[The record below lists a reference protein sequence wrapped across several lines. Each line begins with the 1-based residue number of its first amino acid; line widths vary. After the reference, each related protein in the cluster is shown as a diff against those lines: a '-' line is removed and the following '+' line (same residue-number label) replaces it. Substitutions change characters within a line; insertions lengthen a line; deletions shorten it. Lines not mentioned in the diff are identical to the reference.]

1 MLRGKEFSLLAL
13 ALGKK
18 KRICFKCRVLAF
30 VCLIALGIDKAANS
44 RIQLIY
50 KSLHKKSNMNSNN
63 RSVKRQKISS
73 SIGSG
78 ALEGHVC
85 WTEAGE
91 REEKL
96 QLGNLLH
103 QDVAYKSIL
112 RSALRDDQKTAH
124 SEGREDIL
132 FEHKICLKLVN
143 IST

>member
-1 MLRGKEFSLLAL
+1 
-13 ALGKK
+13 
-18 KRICFKCRVLAF
+18 
-30 VCLIALGIDKAANS
+30 
-44 RIQLIY
+44 
-50 KSLHKKSNMNSNN
+50 MNSKY

-73 SIGSG
+73 STGSG
-78 ALEGHVC
+78 ARGDHVC
-85 WTEAGE
+85 LTEAGE

-96 QLGNLLH
+96 QLGDLLH

-112 RSALRDDQKTAH
+112 RSALRDDQTTAH